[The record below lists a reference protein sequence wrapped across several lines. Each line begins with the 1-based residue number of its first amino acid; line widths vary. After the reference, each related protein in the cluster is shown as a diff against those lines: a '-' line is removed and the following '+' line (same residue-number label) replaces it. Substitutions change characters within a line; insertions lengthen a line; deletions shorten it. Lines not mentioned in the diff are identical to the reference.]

1 MPTVRD
7 AVYEVLR
14 RHGLTTLFANPG
26 STEIAFLAGLP
37 DDFRFVLALH
47 EASVVGMATGF
58 ALARDRPALVNLHTT
73 AGLGNAVGALAT
85 ARVNRSPLV
94 VIVGQQDRRHLLLE
108 PFLTGRLRGLAGEYP
123 VWHCE
128 PARPQDVPSAVARAV
143 HEASTAR
150 GPALVVVPSGDWAE
164 ELPAGAEVAAPALV
178 HRPAGARHA
187 VPPALAAMLR
197 DAAAPALVT
206 GAGAS
211 DPECWRALVALAER
225 LGAPV
230 WQESFGA
237 RAGFPQDHP
246 LFAGHLP
253 ASRGRLRAA
262 LGAYDVVVVVGAPV
276 FRQYPYE
283 TGPLIPP
290 GTRAALIT
298 DDPDEAHRGP
308 VEIAVLAKP
317 AAVVRELTALLPAR
331 PSTGGVRPVPPA
343 VPAPAPGAPLR
354 PPWVLAELGRRLPAD
369 VVLVEETPSSRP
381 DLHALIPARTPL
393 GFVSAAMGGLG
404 FGLPAA
410 LGLRLGDPGRPVVA
424 VLGDGSSMY
433 SIQALWSAAHYR
445 IGALLI
451 VLANGRYAIMDRLA
465 ERAGGKPAWPA
476 FTELNISGMA
486 ASMGCPHARAAT
498 AAELTAAL
506 DEVIPGLRERREP
519 LLLEVVVE
527 PDPEFDPITQQATSR
542 KPSRESDSPP

>member
-94 VIVGQQDRRHLLLE
+94 VIVGQQDRSAPAAGTVPHRTAAR
-108 PFLTGRLRGLAGEYP
+108 PRRRVPGLALRASPPAGRAVGGRPRRARGE
-123 VWHCE
+123 H
-128 PARPQDVPSAVARAV
+128 RARA
-143 HEASTAR
+143 
-150 GPALVVVPSGDWAE
+150 ALVVVPSGDWAE

-253 ASRGRLRAA
+253 TSRGRLRAA

-465 ERAGGKPAWPA
+465 ERAGGKPAWLA